1 MSVRAQSGFDMPL
14 FRYLITHGH
23 ETKAVELRKSNPQGW
38 LLDAVR
44 ATFPEVATRR
54 GGDVM
59 RLRLETVD
67 GVKQSWRTTLND
79 ESSDLVIQV
88 AETRG

>member
-1 MSVRAQSGFDMPL
+1 MPL
-14 FRYLITHGH
+14 FRYQITHGS
-23 ETKAVELRKSNPQGW
+23 ETKTVELRKSNPQGW
-38 LLDAVR
+38 LFDAVK

-59 RLRLETVD
+59 RLRLETV
-67 GVKQSWRTTLND
+67 GGEKQSWRTTLHD
-79 ESSDLVIQV
+79 EPCDLLIQV